1 MMTSLNSTRVQAPAS
16 VSDTPTPPSPVLYD
30 GVSLNPSGRG
40 TADVTGRG
48 DVNNLSLSGL
58 LRPKKSITVATFNV
72 RTLSSD
78 CKVQELVANAEQY
91 NIDVICLQEHRHYH
105 EEVDIRYQNI
115 GKWTLITSSATKNSI
130 NATIGGVG
138 FLVSPKAKAAL
149 NYVSKVSSRI
159 IMASFNSNP
168 ALTTISCYSP
178 TNCSDVDDVEAFYE
192 DLTDTVSNLP
202 KHNMLLIGGDFNAQ
216 LGRQDH
222 RFSFH
227 PQTNRN
233 GAFLDSILTQ
243 FNLQATNT
251 LFQKRRGKL
260 WTINYGNGSRGQ
272 IDFILVNR
280 KWLNSITNCEA
291 YSSFES
297 VNSDHRIVSAN
308 IRLSVRAHKPKR
320 RTNIFCWEALRTD
333 NNVHSQFSVSV
344 KNRYESLCSEV
355 NLDEPH
361 NNSGCYKKMIQA
373 CKEAAEETIPKR
385 PVNKTALPWEDSDI
399 AAGRNKVKELAAVKR
414 RTKNA
419 ADKANFSDAIKDLDA
434 LYLQKQA
441 SYVEGKIDE
450 INAAHHQ
457 RRSKTVWKVV
467 NEVTGRKKSDSGRLK
482 ALNPSDRISTWKNHF
497 ATLLGATSTSTTR
510 APVSTVIQ
518 DELPINTD
526 DFTLDELRC
535 CIKSLKNNKACGL
548 DDIPAEVWKAQI
560 LDQEL
565 LGFCNKTLNGDKPEI
580 WSASG
585 IIPIPKTG
593 DLSDPAN
600 YRGISLTP
608 IAAKVYNTLILN
620 RIQPHID
627 PLLRPNQN
635 GFRKGRGTTSQILTI
650 RRIIE
655 GVKSK
660 SLKSVLTFVDFKKA
674 FDSIDRSMLM
684 DILRAYGIPEKIV
697 RAINIMYTDTIAKVL
712 SSDGETDF
720 FKILAGV
727 LQGDTLA
734 PFLFIIVV
742 DYVMRSSVDGYE
754 DLGLTITEGRTTRLP
769 RKANKSTQEC
779 VRFTDSGYADDLCL
793 VSDTLA
799 EAQTLLGRLETAASD
814 VGLIMNEKK
823 TEYMSFNQPGS
834 HLSLKSLA
842 GKELKKVD
850 DFKYLGSWIN
860 TTERDLK
867 VRIAKAWAAS
877 NKLDKIWKSS
887 LSREL
892 KIHFFRATVETVL
905 LYGAECW
912 TLTKQQQKRVD
923 GCYTRLLRASL
934 NVSWKQRMTNKVLY
948 GDIPPISH
956 TIRER
961 RLRFAGHCYRAK
973 EECVSSVLMWKPQHG
988 KRRVGRPAK
997 TYLDLIEEDTG
1008 LKGEDL
1014 EAVMADR
1021 DVWRIVIRSRPQMSP

>member
-1 MMTSLNSTRVQAPAS
+1 MMTSLNSTRVQAPA
-16 VSDTPTPPSPVLYD
+16 TPTTSSPVLYD
-30 GVSLNPSGRG
+30 GVSLNPPGRG
-40 TADVTGRG
+40 TPDVTGRG
-48 DVNNLSLSGL
+48 DVNTPSLSGL
-58 LRPKKSITVATFNV
+58 LRPKKSINIATFNV
-72 RTLSSD
+72 RTLSTD
-78 CKVQELVANAEQY
+78 CKMQELIANAELH
-91 NIDVICLQEHRHYH
+91 NIDIMSLQEHRHYH

-138 FLVSPKAKAAL
+138 FLISPKAKAAL

-159 IMASFNSNP
+159 IVANFNSNP
-168 ALTTISCYSP
+168 SLTTISCYSP
-178 TNCSDVDDVEAFYE
+178 TNCADVDNVEVFYE
-192 DLTDTVSNLP
+192 DLTEVISNTP
-202 KHNMLLIGGDFNAQ
+202 KHNMLMIGGDFNAQ
-216 LGRQDH
+216 LGQPDH
-222 RFSFH
+222 RFSYH

-243 FNLQATNT
+243 FNLRATNT
-251 LFQKRRGKL
+251 LFQKRKGKL
-260 WTINYGNGSRGQ
+260 WTITYGNGSRGQ

-297 VNSDHRIVSAN
+297 VNTDHRIVSAN
-308 IRLSVRAHKPKR
+308 VRLSVRAHKPKK
-320 RTNIFCWEALRTD
+320 RTNIFRWDALRTD
-333 NNVHSQFSVSV
+333 DNIYSRFSVSV

-355 NLDEPH
+355 SLDEPH
-361 NNSGCYKKMIQA
+361 INSERYKKMMQA
-373 CKEAAEETIPKR
+373 CTEAAEETIPKR
-385 PVNKTALPWEDSDI
+385 QMIRTALPWEDGDI
-399 AAGRNKVKELAAVKR
+399 MACRDRVKELAAVKR
-414 RTKNA
+414 RTKRA
-419 ADKANFSDAIKDLDA
+419 VDKAIFSEAIKDLDA
-434 LYLQKQA
+434 MYLDKQA
-441 SYVEGKIDE
+441 AYVEGKVVE
-450 INAAHHQ
+450 INTAHHQ
-457 RRSKTVWKVV
+457 CRSKTVWKIV

-482 ALNPSDRISTWKNHF
+482 ALNPSERIKAWENHF
-497 ATLLGATSTSTTR
+497 STLLGSTPTTTR
-510 APVSTVIQ
+510 APIRTIIP
-518 DELPINTD
+518 DELPINTEN
-526 DFTLDELRC
+526 FTIDELQC
-535 CIKSLKNNKACGL
+535 CIKSLKNGKACGL
-548 DDIPAEVWKAQI
+548 DDIPAEVWKSHI
-560 LDQEL
+560 LDKEL
-565 LGFCNKTLNGDKPEI
+565 LDFCNRTLNGDKPEI

-608 IAAKVYNTLILN
+608 IAAKVYNKLILN

-627 PLLRPNQN
+627 PVLRSNQN
-635 GFRKGRGTTSQILTI
+635 GFRKGRGTTSQILTV

-660 SLKSVLTFVDFKKA
+660 NLKSVLTFVDFKKA
-674 FDSIDRSMLM
+674 FDSVDRAMLM

-697 RAINIMYTDTIAKVL
+697 GAINILYTDTIAKVL
-712 SSDGETDF
+712 SADGETEF

-742 DYVMRSSVDGYE
+742 DYVMRSTVEGYE
-754 DLGLTITEGRTTRLP
+754 DLGLTITEGRSTRLP
-769 RKANKSTQEC
+769 RKANKSAQTP
-779 VRFTDSGYADDLCL
+779 VRFTDTGYADDLCL

-799 EAQTLLGRLETAASD
+799 EAQILLGRLETAASE
-814 VGLIMNEKK
+814 VGLLMNQKK
-823 TEYMSFNQPGS
+823 TEYMCFNQTGT
-834 HLSLKSLA
+834 SLKS
-842 GKELKKVD
+842 KEDKDLKRVD

-867 VRIAKAWAAS
+867 IRIAKAWAAS

-887 LSREL
+887 LSRKL
-892 KIHFFRATVETVL
+892 KVHFFRATVETVL

-912 TLTKQQQKRVD
+912 TLTKQQQKRID
-923 GCYTRLLRASL
+923 GCYTRLLRATL
-934 NVSWKQRMTNKVLY
+934 NVSWKQRMTNKILY
-948 GDIPPISH
+948 GDIPPISQ

-973 EECVSSVLMWKPQHG
+973 EEVVSTVLMWKPLHG

-1021 DVWRIVIRSRPQMSP
+1021 AVWRNVIRSRPQMSP